1 MSNQHHERV
10 EAVVSAFREI
20 LGESLCRKISDA
32 HFRDLDRLI
41 RELVS
46 VELRDAADRIE
57 NVTKALRSE
66 TDVRDMG
73 L

>member
-10 EAVVSAFREI
+10 EQVVRSFREI
-20 LGESLCRKISDA
+20 LGDSLCRQISDA

-46 VELRDAADRIE
+46 VELREAAERVE
-57 NVTKALRSE
+57 MVTRTLKSE
-66 TDVRDMG
+66 TEVREMG